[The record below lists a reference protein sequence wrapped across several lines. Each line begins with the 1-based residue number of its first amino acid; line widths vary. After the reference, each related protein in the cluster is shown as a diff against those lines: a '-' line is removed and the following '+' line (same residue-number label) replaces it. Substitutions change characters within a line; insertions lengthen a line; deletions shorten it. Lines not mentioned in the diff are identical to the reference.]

1 MNKSTEIGKRI
12 KELRKSYKLNQT
24 DFGKPLGVSYGHIS
38 NLEQGKD
45 MPSQSLIK
53 LMAYEYN
60 SSEEWIIEGKGEMFT
75 HKPYNDK
82 PSNMEKTDLLVLEL
96 DDLLCESP
104 SSIRKM
110 QENILETIILLFNT
124 SSKLE
129 SKAKYNFLE
138 ILNSM
143 LENLYTL
150 NTHLIVS
157 QDMESTTAVISH
169 QDRIEKLMDEIYSK
183 FVTSIESFKDIYDS
197 EQ

>member
-1 MNKSTEIGKRI
+1 MNNSIEIGKRI
-12 KELRKSYKLNQT
+12 KELRKAYNLNQT
-24 DFGKPLGVSYGHIS
+24 DFAKPLGISYGHIS
-38 NLEQGKD
+38 NLEKGKD

-60 SSEEWIIEGKGEMFT
+60 SSVEWIVDGQGEMFT

-82 PSNMEKTDLLVLEL
+82 PSNMKKTNLLMIEL

-104 SSIRKM
+104 SSIRKL

-124 SSKLE
+124 SSKLDT
-129 SKAKYNFLE
+129 KAKYSFLE
-138 ILNSM
+138 ILNNM

-157 QDMESTTAVISH
+157 QDMESSTASISH
-169 QDRIEKLMDEIYSK
+169 QNRIEELMDEIYDK
-183 FVTSIESFKDIYDS
+183 FVTSIEDFKDIYNLD
-197 EQ
+197 Q